1 MLEGLPRQHHYAG
14 RIDPADDGEL
24 VFYADVANAWT
35 AKLAAIREALE
46 AERAAA
52 DTERSE
58 YGADRAADVPWSRSM
73 QDASDIYDQARA
85 ALDALL
91 VAP

>member
-1 MLEGLPRQHHYAG
+1 MLDGIQRWTDWAEGIGKDRDGDWVRY
-14 RIDPADDGEL
+14 DDMAD
-24 VFYADVANAWT
+24 AWA
-35 AKLAAIREALE
+35 AKMAAIREALE